1 MSDNKKYYYIRIK
14 EDFYDSEEMKL
25 LQVMDDGYLFSD
37 ILMKMYLKSLKNEGK
52 MMFRDNIP
60 YNAKMIATITGHSTS
75 IVEKAIAVFRDL
87 DLIEVLD
94 NGTIYMLDIQLLIGK
109 SSTEADRIKSYRNRI
124 KHEKNKKL
132 LCNEYTGDRD
142 VHLYNTNV
150 QMYEECTP
158 ETRDK
163 SIEIRDK
170 SIETK
175 DKRLDRENE
184 QLSSLSDEFCSY
196 VVKLGFTLDSELGQA
211 LSNDIKGFGLNEV
224 KNALSI
230 AASKGKNY
238 SYAKAI
244 LNNRKSEGKIKK
256 GVKTFEDTRDSF
268 LKNANALIEDDYNF

>member
-25 LQVMDDGYLFSD
+25 LQAMDDGYLFSD

-52 MMFRDNIP
+52 LMFRDNIP

-75 IVEKAIAVFRDL
+75 IVEKAITVFRDL

-132 LCNEYTGDRD
+132 LCNEYTDDKD

-163 SIEIRDK
+163 RLEIRDK
-170 SIETK
+170 SIETR

-184 QLSSLSDEFCSY
+184 QMSSLSDEFCSY
-196 VVKLGFTLDSELGQA
+196 VIKLGFTLDSNLKNSLEE
-211 LSNDIKGFGLNEV
+211 DIKEFGLNEV
-224 KNALSI
+224 KSALSI
-230 AASKGKNY
+230 TASKGKNY
-238 SYAKAI
+238 FYAKGI
-244 LNNRKSEGKIKK
+244 LNNKQAEGKIKK
-256 GVKTFEDTRDSF
+256 RVKLFEETDETF
-268 LKNANALIEDDYNF
+268 KKQANEVIEEDYNL

>member
-25 LQVMDDGYLFSD
+25 LQAMDDGYLFSD